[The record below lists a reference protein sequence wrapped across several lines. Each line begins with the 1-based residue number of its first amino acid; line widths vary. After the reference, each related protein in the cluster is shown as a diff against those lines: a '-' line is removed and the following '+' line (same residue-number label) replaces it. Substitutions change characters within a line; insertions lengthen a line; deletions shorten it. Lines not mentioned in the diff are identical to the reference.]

1 MMLNISKKKVKTV
14 YALMYIAFVVGLFMF
29 IAFEAAD
36 SKLLLLPGAA
46 GICGAIYC
54 NWWIRNQFKCPNCS
68 NSLLRSRTGSRN
80 RLVHDP
86 LNTYDK
92 YCSACGEEI
101 KIRFTD

>member
-14 YALMYIAFVVGLFMF
+14 YALMYIAFAVGLIMF
-29 IAFEAAD
+29 IAFESAD

-54 NWWIRNQFKCPNCS
+54 NWWLRDKFKCPNCS

-92 YCSACGEEI
+92 YCSTCGTEI
-101 KIRFTD
+101 NIKFTD